1 MSWKRSRRGTLMVS
15 TSARWMASP
24 TLRRYASGLPL
35 TSEMRTRGM
44 DRLFGRGGALEQ
56 PDQRR
61 EQDPVDRLGA
71 LAARAGLQRLH
82 IGKVDSH
89 GLSFQAS
96 DTAAKPLS
104 ELTRATPRSRR
115 R

>member
-1 MSWKRSRRGTLMVS
+1 MVS

-44 DRLFGRGGALEQ
+44 GGGLGRGGAPEQ
-56 PDQRR
+56 RDQRR
-61 EQDPVDRLGA
+61 DQDPVNRLGA
-71 LAARAGLQRLH
+71 LAARLGLQRLH
-82 IGKVDSH
+82 SGKVDSH

-96 DTAAKPLS
+96 ETAAKPPS
-104 ELTRATPRSRR
+104 ELTSATPRSRR